1 MVKGTR
7 KKLRANR
14 KKKIASMEG
23 TTGLER
29 RLNYKGLKAR
39 NRKAAR
45 QQKRAAKKGLSSPST
60 GRKIDMPQQE
70 QTLIN
75 VPGPSKINRLIP
87 DSRDLSFGEMF
98 SQERAAQ
105 GAGGTFSWRGN
116 SYSTNRADDKPTT
129 NKNTSTNSST
139 SNSALPKVH
148 TQRGNAVVTN
158 EEARRMTSSSW
169 ADKIPR
175 GGNKMNKGG
184 VIKKSKRSYK
194 GGGNIQ
200 HD

>member
-7 KKLRANR
+7 KQLRANR
-14 KKKIASMEG
+14 KKKIASMDG
-23 TTGLER
+23 TSGLER
-29 RLNYKGLKAR
+29 RLNYKGEKSR

-45 QQKRAAKKGLSSPST
+45 QQKRAAKKGLSSPS
-60 GRKIDMPQQE
+60 RKIDMPQE

-75 VPGPSKINRLIP
+75 VPGPSKIRRLTP

-105 GAGGTFSWRGN
+105 GAGGTFSWRGG
-116 SYSTNRADDKPTT
+116 SYSTNRADDKKTPT
-129 NKNTSTNSST
+129 KS

-148 TQRGNAVVTN
+148 TQRGNAVVTDT
-158 EEARRMTSSSW
+158 EAKKLTSTSMW
-169 ADKIPR
+169 DKIPT
-175 GGNKMNKGG
+175 GPKYKGG
-184 VIKKSKRSYK
+184 GTIKKSKKSYK

>member
-23 TTGLER
+23 TSGLER
-29 RLNYKGLKAR
+29 RLNYKGEKAR

-75 VPGPSKINRLIP
+75 VPGPSKIRRLTP

-116 SYSTNRADDKPTT
+116 SYSTNRADDKKTTPT
-129 NKNTSTNSST
+129 KS

-148 TQRGNAVVTN
+148 TQRGNSVVTN
-158 EEARRMTSSSW
+158 TEAKKLLSNNLF
-169 ADKIPR
+169 DKIPT
-175 GGNKMNKGG
+175 GPKYKGG
-184 VIKKSKRSYK
+184 GTIKKSKRSYK